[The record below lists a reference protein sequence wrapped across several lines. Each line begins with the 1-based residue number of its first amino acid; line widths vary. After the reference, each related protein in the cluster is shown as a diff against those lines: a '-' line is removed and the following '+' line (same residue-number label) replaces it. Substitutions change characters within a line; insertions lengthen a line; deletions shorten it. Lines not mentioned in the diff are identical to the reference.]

1 MNDTENNGQSCD
13 TDCCAMREYK
23 MEDYASEMPRW
34 CKGCGDH
41 GVLAALQR
49 TMRNHFVKPE
59 NVVAVSGIGCSS
71 RLPHYL
77 RTYGFHGIH
86 GRALP
91 IATGVRLS
99 RPDLKVIVTMGDG
112 DCFSIGGNHW
122 LHALRY
128 NLNAVVLV
136 LDNGVYAL
144 TKMQVSPT
152 TPQDI
157 KTRTTPRG
165 GYLPPLNPLS
175 VVAGINGVSFLAQT
189 ATWLPDHLDATIE
202 KAWAHPGLAFVRI
215 LQRCPVFMPDAFGE
229 GGLHFQM
236 AFLEDEWGIPIAPY
250 LLKRGEAVPH
260 DPRDLVAAQEI
271 AARLVPAPMGLLY
284 QNTELPTYE
293 EIRLSKRQKPTTA
306 AFRQRLESVF
316 DEYAVR
322 KRKNLPEPPAT
333 PEIGIPDWVASR
345 PKKTKREAPKRRLHG
360 WEVEEQLASTRKETQ
375 EETIKKLIA
384 NLLQMNP

>member
-1 MNDTENNGQSCD
+1 
-13 TDCCAMREYK
+13 

-41 GVLAALQR
+41 GVLAAVQR
-49 TMRNHFVKPE
+49 TMRDHFVKPE

-144 TKMQVSPT
+144 TKMQASPT
-152 TPQDI
+152 TPEGV
-157 KTRTTPRG
+157 KTRTTPHG
-165 GYLPPLNPLS
+165 GYLPPFNPLS

-189 ATWLPDHLDATIE
+189 ATWLPEHLDATIE
-202 KAWAHPGLAFVRI
+202 KAWEHPGLAFVRV
-215 LQRCPVFMPDAFGE
+215 LQRCPVFMPDAFGD
-229 GGLHFQM
+229 GGLHFPM
-236 AFLEDEWGIPIAPY
+236 AFLEDEWGIPVSSF
-250 LLKRGEAVPH
+250 LRKRGEVQAH
-260 DPRDLVAAQEI
+260 DPRDLIAAQEI
-271 AARLVPAPMGLLY
+271 AAQLYPAPMGLLY

-293 EIRLSKRQKPTTA
+293 EIRFSRRQKPTTA
-306 AFRQRLESVF
+306 AFRQRLEGVL
-316 DEYAVR
+316 DQYAVG
-322 KRKNLPEPPAT
+322 KPKNLPEVPVE
-333 PEIGIPDWVASR
+333 PEIGVPDWVAHRPRKAERAAPNRKLHSR
-345 PKKTKREAPKRRLHG
+345 EM
-360 WEVEEQLASTRKETQ
+360 EEQLARAREETR
-375 EETIKKLIA
+375 EETINKLVT